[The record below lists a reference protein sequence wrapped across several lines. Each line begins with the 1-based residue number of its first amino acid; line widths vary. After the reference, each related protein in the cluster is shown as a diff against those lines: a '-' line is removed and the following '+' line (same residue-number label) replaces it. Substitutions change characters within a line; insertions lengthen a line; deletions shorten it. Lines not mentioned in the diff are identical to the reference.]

1 MKICYIANA
10 GSIHTQRWV
19 NYFALKGD
27 AVHIISPGTG
37 GEGYH
42 DNVRFHLL
50 ANPLSQPPI
59 ISDYVNALIR
69 VIQIRRLVRKIKP
82 DIIHGHYIKTYG
94 YLAIAS
100 RFHPAV
106 LTAWGSDILISSR
119 KKPLYK
125 YLTQYTLKGADLVTC
140 DAEHMRNSLIE
151 LGTKPQEIH
160 FIKFGVDIQ
169 KFKPALK
176 NDKLMRKLKISN
188 SPTIISVRR
197 LEPLYDIGTLI
208 KSMAIVLKD
217 IPKAK
222 LVLLGE
228 GSQELAL
235 KELSISLGI
244 ANSIMFV
251 GSVPEDLVPQ
261 YLTSADICVSTSLT
275 DAGPGGIIEAMAC
288 ELPVITTDF
297 GDNKKWVEDGVNGF
311 IIPPKN
317 YEALSSKII
326 YLLKH
331 DSARM
336 KFGQINRPIIEE
348 RNNWEK
354 EMGKMDELYKKLIA
368 RYKK

>member
-1 MKICYIANA
+1 MRICYIAPT
-10 GSIHTQRWV
+10 GVHTMRWV
-19 NYFALKGD
+19 KYFAD
-27 AVHIISPGTG
+27 AGHDVHLITSETAPSWDM
-37 GEGYH
+37 
-42 DNVRFHLL
+42 DNVELHALRRFGPQTRAINYLINTLSLVFQFKRLL
-50 ANPLSQPPI
+50 
-59 ISDYVNALIR
+59 
-69 VIQIRRLVRKIKP
+69 KCIKP
-82 DIIHGHYIKTYG
+82 DIIHAHYIMDISLLG
-94 YLAIAS
+94 AAS
-100 RFHPAV
+100 GFHPFV
-106 LTAWGSDILISSR
+106 VTAWGSDVLITPQQSR
-119 KKPLYK
+119 ISRLIAEYV
-125 YLTQYTLKGADLVTC
+125 LKRADLITC
-140 DAEHMRNSLIE
+140 DTEHMQPSLIE
-151 LGTKPQEIH
+151 LGTKPQKIH
-160 FIKFGVDIQ
+160 LIKFGVDIQ
-169 KFKPALK
+169 KFKPAPK

-217 IPKAK
+217 IPEAK

-228 GSQELAL
+228 GSQELEL
-235 KELSISLGI
+235 KELSRSLGI
-244 ANSIMFV
+244 ADSVIFA
-251 GSVPEDLVPQ
+251 GSVPEDVVPQ
-261 YLTSADICVSTSLT
+261 YLTSADICVSTALS

-317 YEALSSKII
+317 YEALGSKII

-336 KFGQINRPIIEE
+336 KFGQISRPIIEE